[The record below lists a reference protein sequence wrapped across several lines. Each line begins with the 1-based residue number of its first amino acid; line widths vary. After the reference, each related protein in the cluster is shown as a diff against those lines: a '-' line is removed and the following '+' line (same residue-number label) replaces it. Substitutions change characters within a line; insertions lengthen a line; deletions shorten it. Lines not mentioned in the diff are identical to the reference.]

1 MLPTRARLPI
11 AAAVLVTACGGG
23 GVADP
28 GVVGPLADRV
38 DRVAELAEAGEDCE
52 ALTELDGFVTAVD
65 EAHADGALPTAA
77 VEELAAPVQRIADG
91 LDCAPPDGGGDG
103 DGSGG
108 DGDGGGD
115 DDAADD
121 DGDDDD
127 DGGKPG
133 KGKGRDRGGGDG

>member
-1 MLPTRARLPI
+1 MHPTRAWLPL

-28 GVVGPLADRV
+28 GIVGPLADRV

-52 ALTELDGFVTAVD
+52 ALIELDGFVTAVD
-65 EAHADGALPTAA
+65 EAHADGALPSAA

-91 LDCAPPDGGGDG
+91 LDCAPPDEGGDG
-103 DGSGG
+103 D
-108 DGDGGGD
+108 DGDDRD
-115 DDAADD
+115 DEDEDD
-121 DGDDDD
+121 RDDDDD